1 MAQVNVSINNR
12 NYRMACNDGEED
24 HLRGLAVRLNTLID
38 QFRVEFGEIGDARLT
53 VMAAIKMADDN
64 DSAQRTM
71 ARLQEELARMSA
83 ANEAAHEAIDA
94 ANETAAKAIT
104 EATNRVGA
112 AIRRLALGNGQGAG

>member
-24 HLRGLAVRLNTLID
+24 HLRGLAVRLNGLID

-53 VMAAIKMADDN
+53 VMAAIKMADDF
-64 DSAQRTM
+64 DSAQRNM
-71 ARLQEELARMSA
+71 ARLQEELARLTA

-94 ANETAAKAIT
+94 AQDTAARAVA
-104 EATNRVGA
+104 EATTRVNA
-112 AIRRLALGNGQGAG
+112 AIRKLALGSAETAG

>member
-24 HLRGLAVRLNTLID
+24 HLRGLAVRLNGLID

-53 VMAAIKMADDN
+53 VMAAIKMADDF
-64 DSAQRTM
+64 DSAQRSM
-71 ARLQEELARMSA
+71 ARLQEELARMTA

-94 ANETAAKAIT
+94 AQDAAARAVA
-104 EATNRVGA
+104 EATTRVNA
-112 AIRRLALGNGQGAG
+112 AIRRLALGSAETAG